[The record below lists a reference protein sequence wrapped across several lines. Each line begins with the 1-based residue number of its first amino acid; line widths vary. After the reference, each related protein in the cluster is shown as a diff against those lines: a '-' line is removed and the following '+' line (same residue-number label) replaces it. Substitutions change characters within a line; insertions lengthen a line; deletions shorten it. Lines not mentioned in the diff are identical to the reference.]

1 MEPEKPKKA
10 TRRTTAKK
18 KVQQEEEL
26 KDTKST
32 ETATP
37 SRDEFAEELKSTELN
52 LMAKKMF
59 KSNIKRSNTKAVND
73 EESAGLFEK
82 EFNFRQASEAADET
96 LKEKKER
103 QRQEKI

>member
-18 KVQQEEEL
+18 KVQQEEEQVAE
-26 KDTKST
+26 TT

-59 KSNIKRSNTKAVND
+59 KSNIKRSNNKAVND